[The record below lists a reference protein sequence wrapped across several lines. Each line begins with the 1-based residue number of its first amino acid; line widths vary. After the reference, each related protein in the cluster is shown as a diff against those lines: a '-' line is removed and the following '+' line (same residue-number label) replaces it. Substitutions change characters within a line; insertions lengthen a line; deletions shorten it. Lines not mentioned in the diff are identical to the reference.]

1 MSCIMTLAFF
11 RVYNSQ
17 DYGLNSFSSIS
28 DDRQAIIDKLN
39 RLKED
44 ELRCYDLE
52 SVFDVN
58 WFMDDFNYD
67 FLNSKS
73 WQCIIIP

>member
-1 MSCIMTLAFF
+1 MTLAFF

-17 DYGLNSFSSIS
+17 DYGLDSFSSII

-39 RLKED
+39 CLKED

-52 SVFDVN
+52 SAFDVN

-67 FLNSKS
+67 FLNGKS
-73 WQCIIIP
+73 WQCIIIPE